1 MIGGTPILALH
12 RSLQSRCHR
21 CARAAEA
28 RPLIPHPA
36 VRRMMQAKANA
47 GRRRNPGGIVR
58 RRRLWPVP
66 RVCYRA
72 FEMPGKPLL
81 LTPAC
86 ALLAAAQV
94 LELGSRREL
103 FVDHWLIER
112 MAGAELRL
120 AQPVD
125 AGVAL
130 RLDAPWEGPFSG
142 YFTVLK
148 DGPLYRLYY
157 RGLPAAGADGN
168 AREVTCYA
176 ESRDG
181 VHWIKPKLGMY
192 EINGHRDNNVILA
205 GQPPFSHNFSP
216 FLDTHP
222 SVAPAE
228 RYKALAGT
236 SRSGLYAFVSAD
248 GIRWRRWR
256 EEAVI
261 PAPDRS
267 AFDSQNVAFWSES
280 EGCYICYFR
289 SWKRIGEVNYRWISR
304 TTSSNFLDWSPP
316 VQMSFGDAPAEH
328 LYTNQTSPYF
338 RAPHIYLG
346 ICARFFP
353 GRQVLSPEQAAAI
366 QVDPKYY
373 QDCSDA
379 VLITSR
385 GGERYERTFLEA
397 FLRPGPGWENWVSRS
412 NYPALNI
419 VPTGEGEMSFYVA
432 RNYGQPT
439 AHLRRYRLRLDGIA
453 SLHAGYRGGEA
464 LTKPLRFRGRRLLL
478 NYATSAAGS
487 VAVEIQEASGVAL
500 PGFSLAEA
508 RELIGDE
515 IEAPASW
522 RAGSDLAPLEGR
534 TIRLRIRLKDA
545 DLYALRFQP

>member
-1 MIGGTPILALH
+1 MSFKCLL
-12 RSLQSRCHR
+12 
-21 CARAAEA
+21 
-28 RPLIPHPA
+28 LIPSC
-36 VRRMMQAKANA
+36 V
-47 GRRRNPGGIVR
+47 
-58 RRRLWPVP
+58 
-66 RVCYRA
+66 
-72 FEMPGKPLL
+72 
-81 LTPAC
+81 
-86 ALLAAAQV
+86 LLAAAQV
-94 LELGSRREL
+94 LDLGSRREL

-112 MAGAELRL
+112 LAGAELRL
-120 AQPVD
+120 AQPAD

-130 RLDAPWEGPFSG
+130 RLEEPWEGPFSG

-157 RGLPAAGADGN
+157 RGLPAAGADGS

-176 ESRDG
+176 ESPDAIRW
-181 VHWIKPKLGMY
+181 VKPKLGLY
-192 EINGHRDNNVILA
+192 EINGRRDNNVILA

-216 FLDTHP
+216 FLDARP
-222 SVAPAE
+222 DVPPAE

-236 SRSGLYAFVSAD
+236 SRSGLHAFVSAD
-248 GIRWRRWR
+248 GVRWRRWR
-256 EEAVI
+256 PEAVI
-261 PAPDRS
+261 PAPDPS

-280 EGCYICYFR
+280 ESCYVCYFR
-289 SWKRIGEVNYRWISR
+289 SWKRVGEVRYRWVSR
-304 TTSSNFLDWSPP
+304 TTSPDFVRWSPP
-316 VQMSFGDAPAEH
+316 VEMNFAEAPVEH

-385 GGERYERTFLEA
+385 GGNRYDRAFPEA
-397 FLRPGPGWENWVSRS
+397 FLRPGLGWENWVSRS

-419 VPTGEGEMSFYVA
+419 VPTGEREMSFFVA

-439 AHLRRYRLRLDGIA
+439 AHLRRYTLRMDGLA
-453 SLHAGYRGGEA
+453 CVHAGYGGGE
-464 LTKPLRFRGRRLLL
+464 LTTKPLRFRGRILLL
-478 NYATSAAGS
+478 NYSTSAGGS
-487 VAVEIQEASGVAL
+487 VGVEIQDASGAPL
-500 PGFSLAEA
+500 PGYTLAEA

-515 IEAPASW
+515 IEAPARW
-522 RAGSDLAPLEGR
+522 RAGSDLAALEGR
-534 TIRLRIRLKDA
+534 PIRLRIRLKDA